1 MAVLRTYSRTF
12 EQASSSEAATTRWR
26 FNEDTGTTAI
36 DSVDALDGTYE
47 AGAAP
52 GAAGTIGDGAASF
65 DGSTGFVRIES
76 PPDDPL
82 ARASG
87 SFEVVFTADRTDVR
101 QTLFA
106 KNADTD
112 DPGRLSGQLREGG
125 QLVMI
130 LSSED
135 GTTEVASAAGAV
147 EVGEPVH
154 MVFNY
159 GVGGM
164 ELFVNGVEV
173 DSNEFTGGISSLEP
187 LVIGA
192 ESGGSTPGGTLD
204 DLQRFFE
211 GAIDEF
217 ATYDRGLTAD
227 EVQRLAESAELGST
241 ILGTEAADRLLGGS
255 DGEDLRGA
263 LGDDVIRGRG
273 GDDELRGGG
282 GADTLLG
289 GPGNDDI
296 IGGPGNDALNG
307 HGGADRLF
315 GGRGID
321 VLLGGSG
328 DDLLNGGGGQDRL
341 IGNSGSDVFRI
352 DRLGR
357 SVDEV
362 EGFEDGPGGDILDLS
377 GVLDVD
383 GGDVE
388 DFVRLSEV
396 EGDTT
401 VEVNRD
407 GAGDD
412 FRAAVK
418 LVGTTG
424 LDLATLVNDGNVE
437 VTPPPAS

>member
-1 MAVLRTYSRTF
+1 MAVLRTYSGTF
-12 EQASSSEAATTRWR
+12 EQASLSEAATTRWR
-26 FNEDTGTTAI
+26 FNEDTGTTAV
-36 DSVDALDGTYE
+36 DSADALDGTYV

-112 DPGRLSGQLREGG
+112 GPGRLSGQLREGG

-135 GTTEVASAAGAV
+135 GTVEVASAAGAV
-147 EVGEPVH
+147 AVGEPVH

-173 DSNEFTGGISSLEP
+173 DSNDFTGGISSLEP
-187 LVIGA
+187 LMIGV
-192 ESGGSTPGGTLD
+192 ESGFSTPGGTLD
-204 DLQRFFE
+204 NPQRFFE
-211 GAIDEF
+211 GVIDEF
-217 ATYDRGLTAD
+217 ATYDRALTAD
-227 EVQRLAESAELGST
+227 EVTRLAEGAELGST

-263 LGDDVIRGRG
+263 GGGDVIRGKG
-273 GDDELRGGG
+273 GDDELRGGA
-282 GADTLLG
+282 GADELLG
-289 GPGNDDI
+289 GPGDDEI
-296 IGGPGNDALNG
+296 IGGAGNDALSG

-315 GGRGID
+315 GERGI
-321 VLLGGSG
+321 VLRGGGG
-328 DDLLNGGGGQDRL
+328 DDLLNGGAGQDRL
-341 IGNSGSDVFRI
+341 IGNSGSDVFQI

-357 SVDEV
+357 SVDDV

-377 GVLDVD
+377 GVLDID

-407 GAGDD
+407 GAGAD
-412 FRAAVK
+412 FRAAVN

-424 LDLATLVNDGNVE
+424 LDLATLVNDGNVQL
-437 VTPPPAS
+437 TPPPAS